1 MPDVISN
8 KEFAKIDSEK
18 AINLHESTISE
29 DGYQKQVPRPYSEM
43 SQKSRTHWT
52 RTGHT
57 PDVTTSTKRISV
69 HSNAA

>member
-43 SQKSRTHWT
+43 SQKSRTH
-52 RTGHT
+52 
-57 PDVTTSTKRISV
+57 
-69 HSNAA
+69 